1 MLARRLSLI
10 LITAIWGSTFLI
22 VKQAITVLPPFWF
35 IAIRFGIATLVILP
49 WALRDKKS
57 LPWKKAIFAGIW
69 LFAAFG
75 LQTLGMKFTG
85 PDRAAF
91 LTSLNI
97 LFIPILTAVWYRK
110 PIPRILWGISMMVVI
125 GLALLL
131 SPHGGINAGDFMV
144 LGTAVA
150 LAGQVLATADLPQQ
164 SSLMKFTAVE
174 LGITA
179 LLSLIPAGFQHLP
192 SLSPGIVLSLLYT
205 GATASAI
212 AMFVQ
217 TWAQTRLSSF
227 ETGLI
232 FTLEPLFAVIIGVTI
247 GHRSLSAVG
256 VFGAGLMISGLI
268 WHEVASTSHRTQ
280 KLD

>member
-10 LITAIWGSTFLI
+10 LVTAIWGSTFLI
-22 VKQAITVLPPFWF
+22 VKQAIAEIPPFWF
-35 IAIRFGIATLVILP
+35 IAMRFGIATLVILP
-49 WALRDKKS
+49 WALRDKKP

-97 LFIPILTAVWYRK
+97 LFIPILTAVWYRQS
-110 PIPRILWGISMMVVI
+110 IPRRMWGVSTMVVI

-131 SPHGGINAGDFMV
+131 SPHGGINAGDFMI
-144 LGTAVA
+144 LGTAIA
-150 LAGQVLATADLPQQ
+150 LAGQVLATANLPEQ

-192 SLSPGIVLSLLYT
+192 PPSLGIILSVLYT
-205 GATASAI
+205 GAVASAI
-212 AMFVQ
+212 AMFIQ

-232 FTLEPLFAVIIGVTI
+232 FTLEPLFAVIIGVSI
-247 GHRSLSAVG
+247 GHRSLTLAGLLGG
-256 VFGAGLMISGLI
+256 VLMISGLI
-268 WHEVASTSHRTQ
+268 WHEVSSSFHGT
-280 KLD
+280 